1 MEMTPNQTL
10 ISWIKGIRTRFL
22 DLDKIYITIFPN
34 IVHIYF
40 DRGLDMINHLK
51 GDFSSMLSGNN
62 KIEAFLF
69 FKNPKQEE
77 ASYKFLENLGN
88 KEASSD

>member
-1 MEMTPNQTL
+1 M
-10 ISWIKGIRTRFL
+10 ISSLHSSASKDAEHKL
-22 DLDKIYITIFPN
+22 E
-34 IVHIYF
+34 H
-40 DRGLDMINHLK
+40 

-77 ASYKFLENLGN
+77 ASYKFLEGLGRN
-88 KEASSD
+88 D